1 VEALALRPED
11 RFLEVEAP
19 DFSPGGRAFKPAEN
33 TPLLKLRA
41 LALVASPQ
49 AVETYPF
56 PLGPEYKR
64 SSASTAL
71 NPTLATSQMFHV
83 ELALISTAPAFRLAP

>member
-49 AVETYPF
+49 AVETC
-56 PLGPEYKR
+56 
-64 SSASTAL
+64 
-71 NPTLATSQMFHV
+71 
-83 ELALISTAPAFRLAP
+83 FRLDLNINDPALAPP